1 MNAHKNISLY
11 QRLKPVGSGF
21 FDRPV
26 KQVESPVKFSLVT
39 KRHLS
44 TNRNIRIYFVVKEN
58 SYKKK
63 TVLTNHNF

>member
-1 MNAHKNISLY
+1 MNAHKNPSLH
-11 QRLKPVGSGF
+11 QKLIPVGSGF
-21 FDRPV
+21 FDQPV
-26 KQVESPVKFSLVT
+26 KPVESPVKFFLVT